1 MKSDSRTITQLA
13 QTVHSLSPQ
22 QRALFQR
29 IFHLS
34 TTTGR
39 LVPPVQMHAWIE
51 SYFGSV
57 EAVSE
62 QLIVKLTNTITWEG
76 ALFNE
81 LRASRP
87 MEARDTAALEA
98 EIQQSFGGPFC
109 HPRTGTP
116 ADTFGR
122 VEGAHGLTASN
133 IAKYDGFHGLV
144 VFAKHNPLHF
154 SREEISDHLNTA
166 LVWARRAHAEDP
178 QAKYPFLMWNCLWK
192 SGASIIHGHMQMTLS
207 RDMHYSRV
215 ESLRRAA
222 LSYRESYRRNYFADL
237 AEVHRA
243 LGLAYE
249 MGTAQVLAYLT
260 PIKEKELLILDGEVS
275 SEMVEAIHQ
284 ALRCFQERLGVQSF
298 NLAISLPPL
307 AEVEEDWSGF
317 PVLARLVDRGD
328 PLNRTADMGA
338 MELYAASVI
347 ASDPFRVAQALAD
360 YFPSG

>member
-1 MKSDSRTITQLA
+1 
-13 QTVHSLSPQ
+13 
-22 QRALFQR
+22 
-29 IFHLS
+29 
-34 TTTGR
+34 
-39 LVPPVQMHAWIE
+39 MHAWIK

-57 EAVSE
+57 EAVLT
-62 QLIVKLTNTITWEG
+62 QRIVKLTNTITWEG

-87 MEARDTAALEA
+87 MEARDTTALEE

-122 VEGAHGLTASN
+122 VEGVHGLTASN

-144 VFAKHNPLHF
+144 VFAEHNPLRL

-166 LVWARRAHAEDP
+166 LAWARRAYAQDP
-178 QAKYPFLMWNCLWK
+178 QARYPFLMWNCLWK
-192 SGASIIHGHMQMTLS
+192 SGASIVHGHMQMTLS
-207 RDMHYSRV
+207 RGMHYSKV

-222 LSYRESYRRNYFADL
+222 LAYRASYRHDYFADL
-237 AEVHRA
+237 VEVHRA
-243 LGLAYE
+243 LGLAHE
-249 MGTAQVLAYLT
+249 LGTAQVLAYLT

-275 SEMVEAIHQ
+275 RDMVEAIYQ
-284 ALRCFQERLGVQSF
+284 ALRCFQEQLGTQSF
-298 NLAISLPPL
+298 NLALSLPPL

-317 PVLARLVDRGD
+317 PVVGRLVDRGD
-328 PLNRTADMGA
+328 PLNRTADIGA

-347 ASDPFRVAQALAD
+347 ASDPFRVAQALSR
-360 YFPSG
+360 YFPPD